1 MDIREDYM
9 IIKFIVNGHKI
20 EITQDITG
28 STWERVDGKTSY
40 SINAEIVR
48 DGKVIQAR
56 RSLGQLIADVAE
68 YYQNN

>member
-1 MDIREDYM
+1 M

-20 EITQDITG
+20 EITQDRSG

-40 SINAEIVR
+40 SINAELVR
-48 DGKVIQAR
+48 DGKIIQHR
-56 RSLGQLIADVAE
+56 RSLGRLLADIIE